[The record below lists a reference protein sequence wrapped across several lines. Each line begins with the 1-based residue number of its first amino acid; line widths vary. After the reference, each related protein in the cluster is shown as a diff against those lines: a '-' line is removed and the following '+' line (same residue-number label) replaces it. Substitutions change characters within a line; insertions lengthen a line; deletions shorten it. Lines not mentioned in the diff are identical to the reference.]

1 MGVPGDEVFEVVD
14 ETGKP
19 VGQASRRECH
29 SNPALMHQ
37 AVHVL
42 VFDDEGR
49 LFLQKRSRKKD
60 IQPGRW
66 DTSVGGHMQP
76 GENPE
81 QAALREMQEELG
93 IAPAKLDFL
102 YQYTWRSSVETELVR
117 TFKTVYEG
125 PFRICAEEI
134 ETARYWTTDEI
145 KASLG
150 RGVFTPNFEFEFR
163 RFNQGK

>member
-1 MGVPGDEVFEVVD
+1 MAEPGDEIFDLVD
-14 ETGKP
+14 EIGQK
-19 VGQASRRECH
+19 VGQATRRECH

-81 QAALREMQEELG
+81 QAALREAKEELG
-93 IAPAKLDFL
+93 ISSAQLAFL
-102 YQYTWRSSVETELVR
+102 YQYVWRSSVETELVR

-125 PFRICAEEI
+125 PFRICADEI
-134 ETARYWTTDEI
+134 ETARFWTIDEI

-150 RGVFTPNFEFEFR
+150 RGIFTPNFEFEFR

>member
-1 MGVPGDEVFEVVD
+1 MADPGDEIFDLVD
-14 ETGKP
+14 ETGQK
-19 VGQASRRECH
+19 VGQATRRECH

-37 AVHVL
+37 SVHVL
-42 VFDDEGR
+42 VFDEEGR

-76 GENPE
+76 DENPE
-81 QAALREMQEELG
+81 QAALREAKEELG
-93 IAPAKLDFL
+93 IASAKLDFL
-102 YQYTWRSSVETELVR
+102 YQYVWRSSVETELVR

-125 PFRICAEEI
+125 PFRVCADEI
-134 ETARYWTTDEI
+134 ETARFWTVDEI

-163 RFNQGK
+163 RFNQ